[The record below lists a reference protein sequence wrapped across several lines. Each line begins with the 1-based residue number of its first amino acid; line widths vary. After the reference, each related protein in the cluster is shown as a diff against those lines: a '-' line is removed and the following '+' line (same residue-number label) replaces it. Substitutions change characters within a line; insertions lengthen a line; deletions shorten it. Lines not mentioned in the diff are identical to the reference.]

1 MTKYCKGC
9 GARLQS
15 EDRDALG
22 YTPKADAALCQR
34 CFRIRHYDDVMISMQ
49 QGIDPSQ
56 VLSKIAQQD
65 ALILWVVDLFDFEA
79 NLLPGIARHLPGKDI
94 VLIGTKRDLLPQ

>member
-1 MTKYCKGC
+1 
-9 GARLQS
+9 
-15 EDRDALG
+15 
-22 YTPKADAALCQR
+22 
-34 CFRIRHYDDVMISMQ
+34 MISMQ

-94 VLIGTKRDLLPQ
+94 RADRDQARSAAADAVG